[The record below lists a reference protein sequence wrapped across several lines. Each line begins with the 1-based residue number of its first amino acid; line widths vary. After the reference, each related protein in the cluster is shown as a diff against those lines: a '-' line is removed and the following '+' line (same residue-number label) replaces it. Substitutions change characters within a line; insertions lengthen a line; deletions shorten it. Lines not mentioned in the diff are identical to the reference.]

1 MSSNTEVGLNKKRSF
16 LFSKTE
22 NNSLTVFLAAM
33 IVSLLVFVG
42 LCCYYGNGYNRFTF
56 YKAGEDMFMD
66 FFNSVRDAT
75 QGIDCYGERRV
86 IYPPLANCYYLF
98 CSRFMTDAYCNTDIH
113 GRLAF
118 FDVRANI
125 MPFLITTI
133 ICCVLFGIFISHN
146 LKKEKPV
153 SVIATLFLIINVPM
167 LRLIE
172 RGNILFIAL
181 VLVAFFIGYRDSEN
195 KVIRELSYISLALA
209 AGIKLYPA
217 LFGILLLF
225 DKKFKEAI
233 RTVIYGILAF
243 VLPFA
248 FYGGI
253 EGFKLWYRN
262 IRSFSEFK
270 GGGVELEG
278 STTLETIFYVF
289 KHFGKDVHVSSAVHT
304 LMIVLPILI
313 VLLFA
318 FLTDKYWKKILAVS
332 VAMILVPGAA
342 QSYTMVIFLVSLLYM
357 FNSEEIERF
366 DYGYLA
372 ILTFE
377 FMYYP
382 FPFVLTFET
391 YSVNSGMTFF
401 VTMGLLFL
409 FFVETIHLLKN
420 KLSHGLKSAH

>member
-1 MSSNTEVGLNKKRSF
+1 MSSGTEVKLAKKQGF
-16 LFSKTE
+16 LFTNTK
-22 NNSLTVFLAAM
+22 NNSLTVFLTAM
-33 IVSLLVFVG
+33 MVSLLLFVG
-42 LCCYYGNGYNRFTF
+42 ICCYYGNGYNRFTF

-98 CSRFMTDAYCNTDIH
+98 CSRFMTDSYCDSGIH
-113 GRLAF
+113 GRLSY

-133 ICCVLFGIFISHN
+133 ICYVLFAVFIAHN

-153 SVIATLFLIINVPM
+153 SVLTTLFILINVPM

-195 KVIRELSYISLALA
+195 KVIRELSYIALALA

-225 DKKFKEAI
+225 DKKFKEAL
-233 RTVIYGILAF
+233 RTIIYGILAF

-262 IRSFSEFK
+262 IKFFSEFK
-270 GGGVELEG
+270 GSGVELEG
-278 STTLETIFYVF
+278 STTLDTVFYVF
-289 KHFGKDVHVSSAVHT
+289 KHFGKEVNVPSSVHT
-304 LMIVLPILI
+304 LMIAVPILI
-313 VLLFA
+313 VILYA
-318 FLTDKYWKKILAVS
+318 FLTDKYWKKVLAVS

-342 QSYTMVIFLVSLLYM
+342 QSYTMVCFLIPMIYM
-357 FNSEEIERF
+357 FNCEEFERF

-372 ILTFE
+372 ILAFE

-382 FPFVLTFET
+382 FPFVLTYET

-401 VTMGLLFL
+401 VTMGLFFL
-409 FFVETIHLLKN
+409 FFIETIHLLKN

>member
-1 MSSNTEVGLNKKRSF
+1 MSSNTGNALKKKPSF
-16 LFSKTE
+16 LFSNTK
-22 NNSLTVFLAAM
+22 NNSLTVFLTVM
-33 IVSLLVFVG
+33 MVSLLLFVG
-42 LCCYYGNGYNRFTF
+42 LCCYYGDAYNRFTF
-56 YKAGEDMFMD
+56 FKAGEDMYMD

-98 CSRFMTDAYCNTDIH
+98 CSRFMTDSYCNTDIF
-113 GRLAF
+113 GRLDYF
-118 FDVRANI
+118 NVRANI
-125 MPFLITTI
+125 MPYFITTI
-133 ICCVLFGIFISHN
+133 ICCVLFAVFIFQN
-146 LKKEKPV
+146 LKAKKHI
-153 SVIATLFLIINVPM
+153 SVMILLFFILNVPM
-167 LRLIE
+167 LRLME

-181 VLVAFFIGYRDSEN
+181 VLIAFFFGYKDSEN
-195 KVIRELSYISLALA
+195 KVLRELSYIALALA
-209 AGIKLYPA
+209 SGIKLYPA

-233 RTVIYGILAF
+233 RTVIYGVLAF
-243 VLPFA
+243 ILPFA

-289 KHFGKDVHVSSAVHT
+289 KHFGKDVHVSSLVHT
-304 LMIVLPILI
+304 LMLVLPILI

-357 FNSEEIERF
+357 FNCEEFERF

-382 FPFVLTFET
+382 FPFILTYET

-401 VTMGLLFL
+401 VTVGLLFL
-409 FFVETIHLLKN
+409 FFIETIHLLKN